1 MYRGCDF
8 GDHGIPARTHHMQ
21 ACWYFMHRHGIY
33 ASLSCVPCAH
43 TASGYPAFSTDAAS
57 ASSFRISSL
66 AFPDAQTQSGLHGSP
81 PHSLRLPLR
90 SSCPVPGSGVSYK
103 PIFPVT
109 VQVHELSRISASVLI
124 PKSTLQIIRSFTDV
138 FVRTASSVYE
148 KRRKYFRCLLS
159 SVGAEAFL
167 PCQFLRRYSISV

>member
-21 ACWYFMHRHGIY
+21 ACWYSMHRHGIY

-43 TASGYPAFSTDAAS
+43 TVSGYPAFSTDAAS

-66 AFPDAQTQSGLHGSP
+66 AFPDAQRQSGLHGSP

-90 SSCPVPGSGVSYK
+90 SSCPVLCSGVLYK

-109 VQVHELSRISASVLI
+109 VQIHEPSGISVSVLI
-124 PKSTLQIIRSFTDV
+124 PKSTLQIIWSFTDV